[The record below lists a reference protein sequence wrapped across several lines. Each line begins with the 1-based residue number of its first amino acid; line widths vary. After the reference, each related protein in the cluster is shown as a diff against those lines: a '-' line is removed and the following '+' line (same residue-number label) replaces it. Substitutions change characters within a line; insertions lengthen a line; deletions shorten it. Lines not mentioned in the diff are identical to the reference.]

1 MYKNFRQFTEL
12 NILQITDLMTIFVP
26 NNIYKLIF
34 ITLMKKL
41 LLSSMMLVAGIFAA
55 SAAEATIDYSAQG
68 FSNQQSVDGTA
79 YAIGESGINVTIAK
93 GTGKTAPAYYTSGT
107 SVRMYAGNTMTFT
120 VPSGT
125 TVTGISMTLR
135 DYSYNTADDDSGY
148 TVSAGTFTCDPK
160 TNYTASWTGSV
171 DGTDLV
177 ITLNNAANSA
187 GKYPQLG
194 VRTITVT
201 YSAGAETKCATPKF
215 TKKSGTFYEPVS
227 VEMTCS
233 TEGATIAYTI
243 TKDGAEYTK
252 GIYSEAISLSEAG
265 SYEVS
270 AVALKDGLG
279 NSDIATATYVIANP
293 VEVSSISEFIMMG
306 ESDATPVYKWTFPV
320 TVAAQMKGDGYGST
334 YVKDANGDFMY
345 IYGKDVPAYN
355 VGDVIP
361 AGVQGEYQNYNGL
374 YEMTYPDGETFAPA
388 TVNEGFTPAEV
399 SASAVTADEVN
410 HVVLLKGVTY
420 SETTSGSS
428 TTYAVA
434 DETGSVTVRYQSKWG
449 VANATNGE
457 KYDLLCAVAVYKD
470 AIQVYPIEFKANG
483 SVDAL
488 AADTAVRALE
498 GAVEVNANGQVMV
511 INAAGQVVANQTVNG
526 QATIALAKGFYIV
539 NAAGTV
545 AKVIV
550 K

>member
-1 MYKNFRQFTEL
+1 
-12 NILQITDLMTIFVP
+12 
-26 NNIYKLIF
+26 
-34 ITLMKKL
+34 MKKL

-55 SAAEATIDYSAQG
+55 SAAEATFDYSAQG
-68 FSNQQSVDGTA
+68 YSNQQSVDGTA
-79 YAIGESGINVTIAK
+79 NAIGESGINVTIAK

-148 TVSAGTFTCDPK
+148 TASAGTFTCDPK

-171 DGTDLV
+171 EGTDLV
-177 ITLNNAANSA
+177 ITLNNATNSA

-194 VRTITVT
+194 VRAITVT

-243 TKDGAEYTK
+243 RKDGAEYAK
-252 GIYSEAISLSEAG
+252 GTYSEAITLSEVG
-265 SYEVS
+265 SYDVF
-270 AVALKDGLG
+270 AVAQKDGLE
-279 NSDIATATYVIANP
+279 NSDATAASYVIANP

-320 TVAAQMKGDGYGST
+320 TVAAQMKGADYGST
-334 YVKDANGDFMY
+334 YVVDANGDFMY
-345 IYGKDVPAYN
+345 IYGKDVPEYC
-355 VGDVIP
+355 VGDKIP
-361 AGVQGEYQNYNGL
+361 AGVQGQYQNYNGL
-374 YEMTYPDGETFAPA
+374 YEMTYPDGDTFAPA
-388 TVNEGFTPAEV
+388 SYKGIFTPAEISV
-399 SASAVTADEVN
+399 NKVTADMVN
-410 HVVLLKGVTY
+410 HVVLLNGVTY

-449 VANATNGE
+449 VETATNGK

-470 AIQVYPIEFKANG
+470 AIQVYPIEFDETEDG
-483 SVDAL
+483 VGAL

-511 INAAGQVVANQTVNG
+511 INAAGQVVANQAVNG